1 LINSITNEGG
11 GDPRDIVVISVTKAY
26 ETQHFSTL
34 IATVHSQAMEIIG
47 VVPDNFVYRISKK
60 KKIIIISVFPFLR
73 SNESQL
79 L

>member
-1 LINSITNEGG
+1 MKG
-11 GDPRDIVVISVTKAY
+11 GDPEDIVISVTKAY

-47 VVPDNFVYRISKK
+47 VVPDNFVYRISKAK
-60 KKIIIISVFPFLR
+60 RLPF
-73 SNESQL
+73 SL